1 MLYARE
7 SISKFELCLVLETM
21 SFEFTLSRCSSAIA
35 GPLSGRYAIPKA
47 ALRWFELHSEVDV
60 RHIRISK
67 CGGISGS
74 LATSSALAISLT
86 GAGLYQLEL
95 RTPTAERR
103 CAAGVTRSGRR

>member
-1 MLYARE
+1 MPLD
-7 SISKFELCLVLETM
+7 TM
-21 SFEFTLSRCSSAIA
+21 SFEFMLSRCSSAIA
-35 GPLSGRYAIPKA
+35 GVLSRRSAIPKA

-74 LATSSALAISLT
+74 LATSSAVAISLT
-86 GAGLYQLEL
+86 GAGLCQLEP

-103 CAAGVTRSGRR
+103 CAEGVT

>member
-1 MLYARE
+1 MLYARQ

-21 SFEFTLSRCSSAIA
+21 SFEFMLSRCSRAIA
-35 GPLSGRYAIPKA
+35 GVLSGRYAIPKA
-47 ALRWFELHSEVDV
+47 ALHCFELHSEVDV

-74 LATSSALAISLT
+74 LATASAHAISLA
-86 GAGLYQLEL
+86 GAELCQLEL